1 MSLAP
6 REQHLLA
13 RIEHSLRSTDPRLA
27 RMLAT
32 FTLPAFRGGLA
43 HLYRSRGREFV
54 PPALALVVIGLIIC
68 CGLLLGH
75 PGSVPCAYRGMMGG
89 SVNTC
94 RATGSTAG
102 QPGHLASHPVTG
114 NR

>member
-43 HLYRSRGREFV
+43 HLFRSRGREFV
-54 PPALALVVIGLIIC
+54 PPALALVVISAIIC
-68 CGLLLGH
+68 CGMLLGH
-75 PGSVPCAYRGMMGG
+75 PGSVPCAYRGIVAG
-89 SVNTC
+89 SVTSC
-94 RATGSTAG
+94 RTTSSVDQSGHLTTN
-102 QPGHLASHPVTG
+102 HLAS